1 MTKRIL
7 DALFTAIA
15 LTLALPTL
23 LILISWNAIP
33 GDRLYALKTGLE
45 DVVIVVFSGTP
56 LVPEVSMQFTDR
68 RFNEATALLSKKG
81 STVGYE
87 LLVAEAQQ
95 TQGFMKEKNDN
106 TGSVKFVQNIETYK
120 KEIQKEKVRVQAQ
133 IDSGEI
139 TTVTQPNTTPT
150 VINISTPVPVATIT
164 PSVDQGNPAP
174 ALPVAQTVTVA
185 VPTQV
190 VITQEPPQQVLQ
202 HLEHAEEQLNQIQQ
216 EVEREHNQNNRGGNN
231 HSENNN
237 NSLNSGG
244 MNFGNGN

>member
-1 MTKRIL
+1 MKRFL
-7 DALFTAIA
+7 DALFTAMA
-15 LTLALPTL
+15 LVLAIPTL

-95 TQGFMKEKNDN
+95 TQGFMTEKKDS

-120 KEIQKEKVRVQAQ
+120 KEIQKQKVQVQAQ
-133 IDSGEI
+133 IDSGQE
-139 TTVTQPNTTPT
+139 TPVTQSNAAPT
-150 VINISTPVPVATIT
+150 VINIATPIPVVAPVPSA
-164 PSVDQGNPAP
+164 SEAP
-174 ALPVAQTVTVA
+174 AAPVSQTVTVT

-190 VITQEPPQQVLQ
+190 VITHEDPHEVLQ
-202 HLEHAEEQLNQIQQ
+202 HLDEAEQHLNQIQQ
-216 EVEREHNQNNRGGNN
+216 EVEHEHNNNFP
-231 HSENNN
+231 
-237 NSLNSGG
+237 NSGNF
-244 MNFGNGN
+244 NFGNGNGNGDQNSNRGNR